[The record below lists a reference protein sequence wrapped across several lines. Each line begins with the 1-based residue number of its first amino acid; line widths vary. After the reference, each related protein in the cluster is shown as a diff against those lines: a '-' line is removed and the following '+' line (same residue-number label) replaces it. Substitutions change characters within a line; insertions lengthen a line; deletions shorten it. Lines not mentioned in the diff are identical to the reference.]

1 MNKFITFFD
10 NFLDIMKF
18 NSIVYIYIYITFLS
32 LVYNKGTSFDCQ
44 KIYSIEPR

>member
-18 NSIVYIYIYITFLS
+18 NSIVYIYISHFFLWYIIKVLLS
-32 LVYNKGTSFDCQ
+32 IVKKYIQ
-44 KIYSIEPR
+44 

>member
-18 NSIVYIYIYITFLS
+18 NSIVYIYITFLS
-32 LVYNKGTSFDCQ
+32 LVYNKGISFDCQ